1 MKRRNRVG
9 KVCAL
14 GLLLAIV
21 FILGFQGPAQAADK
35 TLKVG
40 IIMPLSGPISIVG
53 VGLTRAVEL
62 YFDKVNAEGGLKLG
76 KDTYKLKLIA
86 EDDKTDPTSAATAA
100 KKLVYKDGTRFVFGT
115 IGTAEA
121 AAIYQVCEPA
131 KALHMI
137 TWLNAPLVPGDVS
150 PKKPYAVR
158 LTPSSDAAWEMDYE
172 YIRKNYPEA
181 KRLFMIAPDQS
192 LPIDRAKKVA
202 KNYGF
207 EVLGVELWQRGTTD
221 FLPYYTKIM
230 ATKPDVIQAMC
241 SAQSGYQLK
250 AARQLGFK
258 GHFISDAPTA
268 PDLIMKVAG
277 ADASY
282 NVLCNGM
289 DLAKATPEMKD
300 CMDEWAKKF
309 KEPFFSD
316 SIMNWVQAEVFVQML
331 KKANSVD
338 PAKVIAAFDKMTAP
352 GSIQTAYG
360 PGHMGGAK
368 RFGTNRV
375 LIRPLPMSRVM
386 DGKIEF
392 LGFKMPVVDQ

>member
-1 MKRRNRVG
+1 MAIGIR
-9 KVCAL
+9 
-14 GLLLAIV
+14 LLSV
-21 FILGFQGPAQAADK
+21 FILIPVFSGTSQGADK
-35 TLKVG
+35 TLNVG
-40 IIMPLSGPISIVG
+40 VIMPLSGPISIVG
-53 VGLTRAVEL
+53 VGLTRAIEL
-62 YFDKVNAEGGLKLG
+62 YFDKVNAEGGLTLG
-76 KDTYKLKLIA
+76 QDVYKLKLIA

-100 KKLVYKDGTRFVFGT
+100 KKLVHKDGARFVFGT

-131 KALHMI
+131 KALHLI

-150 PKKPYAVR
+150 AKKPYAVR
-158 LTPSSDAAWEMDYE
+158 LSPSSDAAWEMDYE

-192 LPIDRAKKVA
+192 LPMDRAKKVA
-202 KNYGF
+202 KDYGF
-207 EVLGVELWQRGTTD
+207 EVLGFELWQRGTTD

-230 ATKPDVIQAMC
+230 ATNPDVIQAMC

-277 ADASY
+277 TEASY

-289 DLAKATPEMKD
+289 DLTKATPGMKE
-300 CMDEWAKKF
+300 CMDLWAKKY

-316 SIMNWVQAEVFVQML
+316 SIVTWAQAEAFVQTL
-331 KKANSVD
+331 KKANSAD

-352 GSIQTAYG
+352 GSIQTSYG
-360 PGHMGGAK
+360 AAQMGGLK
-368 RFGTNRV
+368 RFGANRV
-375 LIRPLPMSRVM
+375 LTRPLPMSRVQ

-392 LGFKMPVVDQ
+392 LGFQTPVVDQ